1 MPPSPRTMQT
11 SPRMKSTTC
20 MPLWTGPGG
29 DGPNGGVTQGLISG
43 FLTCRERF
51 RIKVIDGWRP
61 ADRFSHRLEYG
72 NMWHLC
78 EEFTAQGQAWEGALQ
93 AAARDLCR
101 RYPLE
106 QNEVNKW
113 YNVCKVQYPVYLD
126 YWERHQDQLQR
137 EPLLQEYKFDVDYRL
152 PNGRA
157 VRLRGKLDA
166 VDLIGTGKGR
176 GVYLFETKTKGDVD
190 ETRMKRQLLWDLQTM
205 MYLTALHCL
214 REGAP
219 GTATENLQGA
229 QGAPILGVRYNVIR
243 RPLSGGKGTI
253 VRHKPTK
260 SNPKGETAEE
270 YYARLQGI
278 IKDDPGHYFMRWRAE
293 VGRHDVDN
301 FRRCTLDPILEQM
314 AAWYETVT
322 TSQSHGDNDVV
333 PDLKCHDPVDVNDAA
348 GVSIPAWAMNWRH
361 PYGSENMIDEGYD
374 SDVEHMLETGS
385 SLGLARTNVLF
396 PELA

>member
-1 MPPSPRTMQT
+1 MPLGPKAKQANRSVG
-11 SPRMKSTTC
+11 KATTTTT
-20 MPLWTGPGG
+20 PLWTGPGG
-29 DGPNGGVTQGLISG
+29 SGPNGGVTQGLISN

-51 RIKVIDGWRP
+51 RIKAIEGWRP

-72 NMWHLC
+72 NMFHLC

-93 AAARDLCR
+93 TLAKDLCK

-113 YNVCKVQYPVYLD
+113 YNVCKVQYPIYLN
-126 YWERHQDQLQR
+126 YWASHQDQLHR
-137 EPLLQEYKFDVDYRL
+137 EPLLQEYKFDVNYKL
-152 PNGRA
+152 PSGRA

-166 VDLIGTGKGR
+166 VDLIGTGKGK
-176 GVYLFETKTKGDVD
+176 GIYLFETKTKGDVD
-190 ETRMKRQLLWDLQTM
+190 EVRMKRQLLWDLQTM
-205 MYLTALHCL
+205 LYLAAMHCL
-214 REGAP
+214 REDNP
-219 GTATENLQGA
+219 STATEHWQA
-229 QGAPILGVRYNVIR
+229 APILGVRYNVIR

-260 SNPKGETAEE
+260 SNPTGETSEA
-270 YYARLQGI
+270 YYDRLQGI
-278 IKDDPGHYFMRWRAE
+278 IRDDPGHYFMRWRAE
-293 VGRHDVDN
+293 VGKHDVEN

-314 AAWYETVT
+314 SVWYETVT
-322 TSQSHGDNDVV
+322 NQ
-333 PDLKCHDPVDVNDAA
+333 CRDVNED
-348 GVSIPAWAMNWRH
+348 VRVTIPSWAVNWRH

-385 SLGLARTNVLF
+385 TLGLARTNVLF